1 MIMQRVSPVTG
12 HTNQWDLD
20 ITAEQLD
27 DWDNG
32 TPIQDAMP
40 HLSANEREFLIT
52 GFTPDDWDRM
62 CRGVME

>member
-12 HTNQWDLD
+12 HTNQWDLN

-62 CRGVME
+62 CRGAME

>member
-20 ITAEQLD
+20 VTVSELE
-27 DWDNG
+27 DWNNG
-32 TPIQDAMP
+32 ICIMDAMP
-40 HLSANEREFLIT
+40 RLNANEREFLIT

-62 CRGVME
+62 CRGTME

>member
-12 HTNQWDLD
+12 QTNQWDLD
-20 ITAEQLD
+20 ITVEQLD

-52 GFTPDDWDRM
+52 GCTPDDWDHIF
-62 CRGVME
+62 RGPME